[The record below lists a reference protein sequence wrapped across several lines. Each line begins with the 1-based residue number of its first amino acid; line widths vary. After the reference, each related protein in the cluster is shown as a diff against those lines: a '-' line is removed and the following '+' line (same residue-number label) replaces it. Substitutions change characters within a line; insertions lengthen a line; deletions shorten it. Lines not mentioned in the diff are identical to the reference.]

1 MVLAARRSSILTLAV
16 TGLLALIASA
26 AADDSLIVNGDF
38 ERGREGWSEF
48 WSRTPDGQA
57 ALDAERKH
65 GGRQSLRVEHTG
77 SQDWSV
83 SQQRRL
89 DVQPEQIYELS
100 GWLCVEGEGNATLCV
115 ILYDAQGKAIDWSYG
130 GQTVRAAD
138 GWQLVRSR
146 FLIPAGAATILPR
159 LIGTGPSQVWL
170 DDAELKLT
178 GSVREMRTANL
189 PAQLTVSNAALEVAL
204 RTGDGTLAVTDRRT
218 KQTWQQR
225 NASPLIVL
233 DAKPTERGLE
243 LQLLEPS
250 AMLKMT
256 ATIELDAQRP
266 ELLVSLAA
274 SGEVRNAVRFPGP
287 FVTEKG
293 TLLILP
299 VNEGISYPADDT
311 TLPPMYYHTYGGH
324 GLCMG
329 WWGQTD
335 RRRGVLAI
343 VETPDD
349 AGVRLPRVDG
359 LLCLQPEWVPQKG
372 QFGPQRRL
380 RYVFFDDGG
389 YVAMCKRYR
398 QHARE
403 TGLLKTLAEKRQAIP
418 AVDRLVGAV
427 NVWCWDRDP
436 VLICRDLQAAGIKR
450 ILWSNRSSPEQLKQM
465 NELGVLT
472 SRYDIYQDAMNPA
485 NFPNLRGIHSDW
497 TSDAWPHDLV
507 LKADGDWERGWVVE
521 GKDGQRF
528 PCGVLCDRQA
538 VAYAERRI
546 PAELQTH
553 PYRSRFIDTTTAS
566 PWREC
571 YHPDHPMTRTESR
584 HWKMELLRYVSE
596 QCGLVCGSETGHDA
610 AVPYVHYFEGMLSLG
625 PYRVPDS
632 GRRMAEIVEDVP
644 ERVAKFQTGHY
655 YRLPLWEL
663 VFHDCV
669 VAQWY
674 WGDYNNKLP
683 SLWDRRDLFNALYG
697 TPPMFMFRRDQWE
710 QKRQR
715 FVQSYRTAT
724 PVARATGYAEMLS
737 HRWLTDDHAVQQT
750 EFAGGMVVTVNFGDQ
765 PYQMADGTTLAPL
778 AHRFQGLPATSE

>member
-1 MVLAARRSSILTLAV
+1 MRFRAGRSVVFLSFV
-16 TGLLALIASA
+16 TPWLALTDA
-26 AADDSLIVNGDF
+26 AGDELVVNGGF
-38 ERGREGWSEF
+38 EQGRTGWSEF
-48 WSRTPDGQA
+48 WSRTPGGKA
-57 ALDAERKH
+57 VLDAERVH
-65 GGRQSLRVEHTG
+65 GGKQALRVEHPG
-77 SQDWSV
+77 SQDWSLP
-83 SQQRRL
+83 QQRKL
-89 DVQPEQIYELS
+89 DVQPDQIYELT
-100 GWLCVEGEGNATLCV
+100 GWLWVEGGGDATLSV
-115 ILYDAQGKAIDWSYG
+115 ILYDAQGNAIDWSYG
-130 GQTVRAAD
+130 GQTVKAAD
-138 GWQLVRSR
+138 RWQPVRSR
-146 FLIPAGAATILPR
+146 FLIPQGAATIVPR
-159 LIGTGPSQVWL
+159 LMGTGPATVWL
-170 DDAELKLT
+170 DDADLKPAGSVQQMRKAELPAKLT
-178 GSVREMRTANL
+178 IANPVLQVTLHTA
-189 PAQLTVSNAALEVAL
+189 
-204 RTGDGTLAVTDRRT
+204 DGTLAVTDRRT

-225 NASPLIVL
+225 ADAPIIVL
-233 DAKPTERGLE
+233 DAKPAERAIHV
-243 LQLLEPS
+243 QLLEPS
-250 AMLKMT
+250 AMLT
-256 ATIELDAQRP
+256 ISAAIELDAQRP
-266 ELLVSLAA
+266 ELLVRLAA
-274 SGEVRNAVRFPGP
+274 TGEIKNAIRYPGP
-287 FVTEKG
+287 FATQKG

-299 VNEGISYPADDT
+299 VNEGISYPADDA
-311 TLPPMYYHTYGGH
+311 TLPPMHYHTYGGH

-335 RRRGVLAI
+335 GQRAALAI
-343 VETPDD
+343 VETSDD
-349 AGVRLPRVDG
+349 AGVRLPRADG

-372 QFGPQRRL
+372 QFGPERRL

-398 QHARE
+398 QHAQE
-403 TGLLKTLAEKRQAIP
+403 SGLLKTLAEKKQEIP
-418 AVDRLVGAV
+418 AVDLLVGAV

-436 VLICRDLQAAGIKR
+436 VPICRDLQAAGIR
-450 ILWSNRSSPEQLKQM
+450 QILWSNRASPEQLQQL

-485 NFPNLRGIHSDW
+485 NFSKVRGLHSDW

-507 LKADGDWERGWVVE
+507 LKANGDWERGWEVE
-521 GKDGQRF
+521 GKDGQRY

-538 VAYAERRI
+538 VPYAQRRI
-546 PAELQTH
+546 PPELQTH
-553 PYRSRFIDTTTAS
+553 PYRCRFIDTTTAA

-596 QCGLVCGSETGHDA
+596 KCGLVCGSETGHDA

-632 GRRMAEIVEDVP
+632 GRRMSELVEDVP

-663 VFHDCV
+663 VYHDCV

-683 SLWDRRDLFNALYG
+683 PLWDRRDLFNALYG

-710 QKRQR
+710 QNRER
-715 FVQSYRTAT
+715 FLRSYRTAT

-750 EFAGGMVVTVNFGDQ
+750 EFAGGVVVTVNFGDQ
-765 PYQMADGTTLAPL
+765 PYKLPDGTTLAPL
-778 AHRFQGLPATSE
+778 SHRMQGIADEGA